1 MKKIGMI
8 VLGIVF
14 LSLLL
19 YLVFLVGLL
28 KTETRAVF
36 EERGRQLDELRD
48 GIVLPPGP
56 NLIPNGGYPTNKDEK
71 PQPNT

>member
-8 VLGIVF
+8 VLGIAF

-36 EERGRQLDELRD
+36 EERERRLDELRD

-56 NLIPNGGYPTNKDEK
+56 NLVPNGGYPTNKDEK